1 LVAPE
6 PRLPRSTAKGEE
18 ENLAEILK
26 LPDEEQ
32 DLVGI
37 ILYGENKQVDKA
49 VDGSKLHP

>member
-1 LVAPE
+1 MQQSE
-6 PRLPRSTAKGEE
+6 SKGEE

-37 ILYGENKQVDKA
+37 VLYGENKQVDKA
-49 VDGSKLHP
+49 IDGLKLHP